1 MYIQTQN
8 QSIVFESDK
17 LTDMLGK
24 MTFQIHSFDKW
35 VSNHDARASYIYDD
49 IEIVCY
55 REGGSTTIIGNKKYN
70 CKPGSFL
77 VLEPSQLITTIN
89 EGYDKYSFY
98 YFHFDIEPVYLKHQF
113 LSLLTKHGHMIEAHE
128 MLDYTEMLDRLYL
141 EAQRKEIGYSSI
153 ITSALI
159 RLIVQMMRAQL
170 KRSQDNYIEIIDSPY
185 IQVVNE
191 AIVYIQNH
199 LFESIRLSTMSQVI
213 GVSNSVLYKAFTNV
227 LNIPPAKY
235 IHQQKI
241 QFAQK
246 RLLLNKTVTEVAQ
259 ELGYSSAYHLSKA
272 FKQVIGV
279 SPRDY
284 KKVMSLK
291 NRI

>member
-1 MYIQTQN
+1 
-8 QSIVFESDK
+8 
-17 LTDMLGK
+17 
-24 MTFQIHSFDKW
+24 
-35 VSNHDARASYIYDD
+35 
-49 IEIVCY
+49 
-55 REGGSTTIIGNKKYN
+55 
-70 CKPGSFL
+70 
-77 VLEPSQLITTIN
+77 
-89 EGYDKYSFY
+89 
-98 YFHFDIEPVYLKHQF
+98 
-113 LSLLTKHGHMIEAHE
+113 MIEAHE
-128 MLDYTEMLDRLYL
+128 MLDYTEMLDRIYL

-170 KRSQDNYIEIIDSPY
+170 KRSQDNHIEIIDSPY

-241 QFAQK
+241 QYAQK

-272 FKQVIGV
+272 FKQVVGM
-279 SPRDY
+279 SPREY

>member
-1 MYIQTQN
+1 MYIQKQFTP
-8 QSIVFESDK
+8 FESDE

-35 VSNHDARASYIYDD
+35 TSCQDTKTNYISDD
-49 IEIVCY
+49 IEIICY
-55 REGGSTTIIGNKKYN
+55 REGGSTIIAGNKKYH
-70 CKPGSFL
+70 CTPGSFL
-77 VLEPSQLITTIN
+77 VLEPAQLNTTIN
-89 EGYDKYSFY
+89 EGFEKYSFY

-159 RLIVQMMRAQL
+159 RLLVQIMRAQL
-170 KRSQDNYIEIIDSPY
+170 KRSHDNYIEIIDSPY
-185 IQVVNE
+185 NQVVNE

-199 LFESIRLSTMSQVI
+199 LFEPIRLNTMSQI
-213 GVSNSVLYKAFTNV
+213 LGVSNSVLYRAFINV
-227 LNIPPAKY
+227 LNIPPATY

-241 QFAQK
+241 QYAQK
-246 RLLLNKTVTEVAQ
+246 RLLLNKTVTEIAQ

-272 FKQVIGV
+272 FKQIMKM
-279 SPRDY
+279 SPREY
-284 KKVMSLK
+284 KKMMNFK
-291 NRI
+291 

>member
-1 MYIQTQN
+1 MYIQTQT
-8 QSIVFESDK
+8 QSIPFESDE

-24 MTFQIHSFDKW
+24 MTFQIHSFGKW
-35 VSNHDARASYIYDD
+35 TSCQDTKASYICDD

-55 REGGSTTIIGNKKYN
+55 REGGSTTIIGNKKYY
-70 CKPGSFL
+70 CTPGSFL
-77 VLEPSQLITTIN
+77 VLEPSQLNTSIN
-89 EGYDKYSFY
+89 EGYEKYSFY

-113 LSLLTKHGHMIEAHE
+113 LSLLTKHGHMIEAYE

-141 EAQRKEIGYSSI
+141 EAQKKEIGYSSI

-170 KRSQDNYIEIIDSPY
+170 KRSRDNHIEIIDSPY
-185 IQVVNE
+185 VQVVNE

-199 LFESIRLSTMSQVI
+199 LFEPIRLSTIAQI
-213 GVSNSVLYKAFTNV
+213 LGVSNSVLYKAFTNV

-241 QFAQK
+241 QYAQK
-246 RLLLNKTVTEVAQ
+246 RLLLNKSVTEIAQ
-259 ELGYSSAYHLSKA
+259 ELGYSSTYHLSKA
-272 FKQVIGV
+272 FKQIVGM

-284 KKVMSLK
+284 KKVMNSK
-291 NRI
+291 K

>member
-1 MYIQTQN
+1 M
-8 QSIVFESDK
+8 
-17 LTDMLGK
+17 
-24 MTFQIHSFDKW
+24 
-35 VSNHDARASYIYDD
+35 
-49 IEIVCY
+49 
-55 REGGSTTIIGNKKYN
+55 
-70 CKPGSFL
+70 
-77 VLEPSQLITTIN
+77 
-89 EGYDKYSFY
+89 
-98 YFHFDIEPVYLKHQF
+98 
-113 LSLLTKHGHMIEAHE
+113 
-128 MLDYTEMLDRLYL
+128 
-141 EAQRKEIGYSSI
+141 
-153 ITSALI
+153 
-159 RLIVQMMRAQL
+159 
-170 KRSQDNYIEIIDSPY
+170 
-185 IQVVNE
+185 
-191 AIVYIQNH
+191 
-199 LFESIRLSTMSQVI
+199 FESIRLSTMSQVI

-241 QFAQK
+241 QYAQK

>member
-1 MYIQTQN
+1 
-8 QSIVFESDK
+8 
-17 LTDMLGK
+17 
-24 MTFQIHSFDKW
+24 
-35 VSNHDARASYIYDD
+35 
-49 IEIVCY
+49 
-55 REGGSTTIIGNKKYN
+55 
-70 CKPGSFL
+70 
-77 VLEPSQLITTIN
+77 
-89 EGYDKYSFY
+89 
-98 YFHFDIEPVYLKHQF
+98 
-113 LSLLTKHGHMIEAHE
+113 MIEAHE

-241 QFAQK
+241 QYAQK

>member
-1 MYIQTQN
+1 
-8 QSIVFESDK
+8 
-17 LTDMLGK
+17 
-24 MTFQIHSFDKW
+24 
-35 VSNHDARASYIYDD
+35 
-49 IEIVCY
+49 
-55 REGGSTTIIGNKKYN
+55 
-70 CKPGSFL
+70 
-77 VLEPSQLITTIN
+77 
-89 EGYDKYSFY
+89 
-98 YFHFDIEPVYLKHQF
+98 
-113 LSLLTKHGHMIEAHE
+113 MIEAHE

-170 KRSQDNYIEIIDSPY
+170 KRSQDNHIEIIDSPY

-241 QFAQK
+241 QYAQK

-259 ELGYSSAYHLSKA
+259 ELGYSSAYHLSKV
-272 FKQVIGV
+272 FKQVVGM
-279 SPRDY
+279 SPREY

>member
-8 QSIVFESDK
+8 QSIIFESDE

-35 VSNHDARASYIYDD
+35 VSSHDTRASYIYDD

-55 REGGSTTIIGNKKYN
+55 REGGSTTIIGNKKYH

-77 VLEPSQLITTIN
+77 VLEPSRLITTIN
-89 EGYDKYSFY
+89 EGYEKYSFY
-98 YFHFDIEPVYLKHQF
+98 HFHFDIEPVYLKHQF

-170 KRSQDNYIEIIDSPY
+170 KRSQDNHIEIIDSPY

-199 LFESIRLSTMSQVI
+199 LFESIRLSTMSQII

-241 QFAQK
+241 QYAQK

-272 FKQVIGV
+272 FKQVVGM
-279 SPRDY
+279 SPREY